1 MVWRVRLGIVVV
13 RRHRLNQVWYNSW
26 NSLQKVYRVQSSRR
40 CYVMNRG
47 DGSRS
52 DKPGVIKNFFDNVRQ
67 GLEKNKEMQV
77 LGE

>member
-1 MVWRVRLGIVVV
+1 M
-13 RRHRLNQVWYNSW
+13 
-26 NSLQKVYRVQSSRR
+26 QSSRR
-40 CYVMNRG
+40 RYVMNRG
-47 DGSRS
+47 GGSRS